1 MKFLKRTV
9 AAIIAGVIF
18 ASSASFTAFAD
29 EDPAGKTKSPS
40 EYKYAV
46 PEGLPEVD
54 LESWEFR
61 LANTWNSIGLYDA
74 KVSGVFGKGI
84 DTRALEPMTA
94 FVDCVRTA
102 GYAIQIAAGN
112 LSWEYWT
119 SKAFP
124 EKVNEYGSAREACKH
139 VLACGCDEHQT
150 GLAFDVEG
158 DDDAINYMK
167 EHCTEYGFIYR
178 YPADK
183 AEYYG
188 VACEKPHFRY
198 VGTEAAKYISDNN
211 LCFEEFL
218 QLYGYPVKIGTLD

>member
-9 AAIIAGVIF
+9 AAIIAVVIF
-18 ASSASFTAFAD
+18 ASLASITAFAD
-29 EDPAGKTKSPS
+29 EDPTEKTKSPS

-74 KVSGVFGKGI
+74 KVSGVFGTGI
-84 DTRALEPMTA
+84 DTRVAEQMTA
-94 FVDCVRTA
+94 FVNDT
-102 GYAIQIAAGN
+102 YAAGHSIQVVGGN
-112 LSWEYWT
+112 SSWLYWT
-119 SKAFP
+119 SIVFP

-198 VGTEAAKYISDNN
+198 VGIEAAKYISDNN
-211 LCFEEFL
+211 LCLEEFL
-218 QLYGYPVKIGTLD
+218 HLYGYPVKIGTLD